1 MGDVFKEIEVAAD
14 VNELDKVISFLEEN
28 LEDAG
33 ASMKAI
39 TQINVSAEEIFVN
52 IASYAYSEDGGKAK
66 ISLKIEEDPKNAV
79 IKFTDSGVFFD
90 PLSHTDPDASR
101 AGDVDA
107 VGGFGILMV
116 KKAMDEVSYEYK
128 DGQNVLTIKKLI

>member
-39 TQINVSAEEIFVN
+39 TQINVSAEEIFVK
-52 IASYAYSEDGGKAK
+52 IASYA
-66 ISLKIEEDPKNAV
+66 
-79 IKFTDSGVFFD
+79 
-90 PLSHTDPDASR
+90 
-101 AGDVDA
+101 
-107 VGGFGILMV
+107 
-116 KKAMDEVSYEYK
+116 
-128 DGQNVLTIKKLI
+128 